1 MKRCPAC
8 NRTYSDEAMT
18 FCLADG
24 SLLSAPYDSP
34 DTLRIP
40 ASRNTAPTEVL
51 PVEKPEI
58 TQLPLTGI
66 AHTPS
71 TYTPAPGV
79 KPGKSSIII
88 IIAIGASAILG
99 ALGMWAWLERS
110 NQSST
115 DLAAVPA
122 GNSNSTV
129 TNRNISP
136 SSATVT
142 QGSESPST
150 ALDISASRSEVKAA
164 LDGWLQTYTDRDFNN
179 HMKYYAST
187 LDTFYR
193 KSNVSLAYVR
203 SVNQD
208 LFEKYS
214 VMNMSISNLRIDV
227 NPASERVVTT
237 FDKTFDF
244 RGDNTFH
251 SGSVQSE
258 FHWEKI
264 NGAWRI
270 TSERDLQI
278 YYVNKQ

>member
-40 ASRNTAPTEVL
+40 IPRNTDPTEVL
-51 PVEKPEI
+51 PLEKSDSTP
-58 TQLPLTGI
+58 LPLTV
-66 AHTPS
+66 AAP
-71 TYTPAPGV
+71 TPATSPTQPE
-79 KPGKSSIII
+79 KPRKSRVIT
-88 IIAIGASAILG
+88 IIAIAASAILG
-99 ALGMWAWLERS
+99 ALATWIWLERGKETS
-110 NQSST
+110 A
-115 DLAAVPA
+115 DVVAVPI
-122 GNSNSTV
+122 GNSNSIV
-129 TNRNISP
+129 TNRNNSR
-136 SSATVT
+136 SSSTIASTT
-142 QGSESPST
+142 Q
-150 ALDISASRSEVKAA
+150 DISASKSEVKAA
-164 LDGWLQTYTDRDFNN
+164 LDGWLQTYVDRDFNN
-179 HMKYYAST
+179 HMKYYGDT

-193 KSNVSLAYVR
+193 KSNVGLAYVR
-203 SVNQD
+203 CVNSS

-227 NPASERVVTT
+227 NTTSGRVVTT

-244 RGDNTFH
+244 RSDNTFN

-258 FHWEKI
+258 FRWEKI